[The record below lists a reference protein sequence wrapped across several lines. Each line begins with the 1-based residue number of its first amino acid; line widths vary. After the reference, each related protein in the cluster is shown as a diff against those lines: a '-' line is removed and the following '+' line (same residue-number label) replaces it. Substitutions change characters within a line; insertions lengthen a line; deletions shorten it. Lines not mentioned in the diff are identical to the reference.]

1 MEEITI
7 KLEPV
12 ERTEAWLLWE
22 IEDRVAQRVS
32 PVFCSPSRTAAQR
45 EFQRVVEERKG
56 RPGDF
61 AAYVVGYYNKGELL
75 TSGEEL

>member
-45 EFQRVVEERKG
+45 EYQRVVEERKA

>member
-1 MEEITI
+1 MEEMII
-7 KLEPV
+7 KLEAV

-32 PVFCSPSRTAAQR
+32 PVYCSPSRTAAQR
-45 EFQRVVEERKG
+45 EFQRVKEERKA

-61 AAYVVGYYNKGELL
+61 VAYVVGYYNKGELM